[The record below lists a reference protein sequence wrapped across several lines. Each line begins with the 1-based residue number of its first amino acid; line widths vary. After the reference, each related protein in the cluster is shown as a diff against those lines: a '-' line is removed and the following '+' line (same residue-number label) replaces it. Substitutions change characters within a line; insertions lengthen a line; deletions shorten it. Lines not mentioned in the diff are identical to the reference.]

1 MTKSLDKSIS
11 PIHSPATS
19 CHLDPQKLPPKVKQ
33 REQMPDDRGL
43 ENVDCRL
50 QIGIRHKPLAFKQG
64 KIYNLKSKINNK
76 STILN
81 LKISSSC
88 LSPQESIYNLQ
99 SAIGNQLTVQFLA
112 NLSLIV
118 VGSKH

>member
-50 QIGIRHKPLAFKQG
+50 QIGILHKPLAFKQG
-64 KIYNLKSKINNK
+64 KIYNLKS
-76 STILN
+76 
-81 LKISSSC
+81 KISSSC